1 MASTINVRWR
11 AKLAARLALE
21 AAAKARHAAAQ
32 TALNAARADS
42 VHPRAALVAA
52 RDAAGRTLVLRR
64 AQVEQARRV
73 IARHPDGLHCS
84 PAGAAFI
91 ARFEGGAS
99 RDGLFRP
106 YRDAVGVWT
115 IGYGHTEGL
124 PQGWKPLAHAQAVR
138 LLLDDLGHKYGA
150 ITAQQCRH
158 AGYQPGQ
165 TQFDALV
172 SFAYNLGTGIIGNPS
187 TSMGGAVARR
197 HDAEIAAAFL
207 LYDKADGRTLPGL
220 ERRRQAERKLFTTGR
235 YA

>member
-21 AAAKARHAAAQ
+21 AAAKARHTAAQ
-32 TALNAARADS
+32 KALTAARQSDT
-42 VHPRAALVAA
+42 HPRTPLVEA
-52 RDAAGRTLVLRR
+52 RDAAGHTLVLRR

-106 YRDAVGVWT
+106 YRDAVGVKT
-115 IGYGHTEGL
+115 IGYGHTEGV
-124 PQGWKPLAHAQAVR
+124 QMTDKPLTHDQAVK
-138 LLLDDLGHKYGA
+138 LLLADLDHKYGA

-165 TQFDALV
+165 PQFDALV
-172 SFAYNLGTGIIGNPS
+172 SFAYNLGAGIIGDPN